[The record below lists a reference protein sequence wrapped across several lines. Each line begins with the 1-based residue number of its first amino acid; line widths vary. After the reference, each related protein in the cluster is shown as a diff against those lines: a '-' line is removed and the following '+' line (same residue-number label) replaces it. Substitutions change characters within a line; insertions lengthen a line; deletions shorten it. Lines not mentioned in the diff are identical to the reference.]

1 MIILSGKHNSATV
14 YTGLIE
20 PTAVSQVIDMLNQ
33 EAFKDSKIRIMP
45 DVHAGKGCTIGTTMT
60 IEDKVVPNLVGVDI
74 GCGMYTMEMGTDPID
89 LKKLDEIIKRDIPS
103 GFHIREKIAIDF
115 SDNLNRL
122 RCADKV
128 NIDRALH
135 SIGTLGGGN
144 HFIEVAVSDG
154 GMHYL
159 IIHSGS
165 RNLGKQIAKHYQELA
180 VKNCMLDKEKIIGEL
195 KAHGRYSEINATLR
209 DLGKKV
215 PPKDLSYLEGQ
226 DLVDY
231 IKDMHIAQTYAELNR
246 AVMANVICQG
256 LGIPRGDS
264 FTTRHNYIDIR
275 AMILRKGAVSA
286 QAGETLLIPMNM
298 RDGSL
303 LCVGKGNAEWNYSAP
318 HGAGRTMSRGQ
329 AKTELSLL
337 DFEKQMEGIYTT
349 SVGLSTLD
357 EAPDAYKPMQSIVDQ
372 IQDTVDIIDILRPI
386 YNYKSH

>member
-1 MIILSGKHNSATV
+1 
-14 YTGLIE
+14 
-20 PTAVSQVIDMLNQ
+20 
-33 EAFKDSKIRIMP
+33 
-45 DVHAGKGCTIGTTMT
+45 
-60 IEDKVVPNLVGVDI
+60 
-74 GCGMYTMEMGTDPID
+74 
-89 LKKLDEIIKRDIPS
+89 
-103 GFHIREKIAIDF
+103 
-115 SDNLNRL
+115 
-122 RCADKV
+122 
-128 NIDRALH
+128 
-135 SIGTLGGGN
+135 
-144 HFIEVAVSDG
+144 
-154 GMHYL
+154 
-159 IIHSGS
+159 
-165 RNLGKQIAKHYQELA
+165 
-180 VKNCMLDKEKIIGEL
+180 MLDKEKIIGEL

-303 LCVGKGNAEWNYSAP
+303 LCVGKGNADWNYSAP